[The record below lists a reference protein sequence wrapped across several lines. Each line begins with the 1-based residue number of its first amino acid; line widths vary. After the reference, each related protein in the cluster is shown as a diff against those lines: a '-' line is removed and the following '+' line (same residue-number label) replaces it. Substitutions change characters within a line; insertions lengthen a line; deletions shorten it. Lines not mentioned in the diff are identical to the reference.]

1 MIMDFYDI
9 HQVLRGIAM
18 QIFYFSHRTISTMI
32 EIELLSLGI
41 VSKKDLPQ
49 EPIFASARRN

>member
-1 MIMDFYDI
+1 MDDYASRR
-9 HQVLRGIAM
+9 VLRGILM
-18 QIFYFSHRTISTMI
+18 QIIYFSHRTIATMI

-49 EPIFASARRN
+49 EPIFASPRRN